1 MSSTKPSQ
9 NPEKF
14 TIALL
19 WKNPAFNNKMKH
31 LILSND
37 NGSVKTL
44 NDFVV
49 LKSRSFRIIST
60 RDFCDEDCPYPDQQ
74 VIDLLAH
81 CYSGLH
87 LFILAIDSENV
98 QVEKIGSQIRKFQDI
113 FGQTITEHLV
123 VMFDKYMSNTSLDQ
137 LKETFN
143 IELGTLSEHLVH
155 DCMKWCKTR
164 PVFQYHYRDY
174 SEEVVKR
181 RKNDLKWTRDA
192 DPPPCNHERSGPHAA
207 SSRPAN
213 LQSTSNVRTETE
225 PEQTI
230 GESNGLRSGDTFNIV
245 LLGLTGTGKSASG
258 NTILTAMNPHL
269 KPKQLFESRPSSI
282 PITTKCQF
290 KTIRSLYSRRVG
302 VVDTPDFLNDEIND
316 QAQVEECKK
325 FCQPGHY
332 VVLLVIQMGR
342 FTEGEKGML
351 ERLEMKLDCR
361 IRENTIV
368 LLTHGE
374 NAKGNVQ
381 SFIDE
386 RSHLRHI
393 VNECGN
399 RCHVFKNTSKEPKQV
414 MELFKKIP
422 DYETIFPE
430 FTEKQSLIGCRVG

>member
-181 RKNDLKWTRDA
+181 RKNDLKWTSGQWRGRQETWGEESREDMQQMNHWPDSNCGRCVRDFQPLYGGGPRNPPSHGMLSFRDA

-213 LQSTSNVRTETE
+213 LQSTSNY
-225 PEQTI
+225 PFA
-230 GESNGLRSGDTFNIV
+230 N
-245 LLGLTGTGKSASG
+245 
-258 NTILTAMNPHL
+258 
-269 KPKQLFESRPSSI
+269 
-282 PITTKCQF
+282 
-290 KTIRSLYSRRVG
+290 
-302 VVDTPDFLNDEIND
+302 
-316 QAQVEECKK
+316 
-325 FCQPGHY
+325 
-332 VVLLVIQMGR
+332 
-342 FTEGEKGML
+342 
-351 ERLEMKLDCR
+351 
-361 IRENTIV
+361 
-368 LLTHGE
+368 
-374 NAKGNVQ
+374 
-381 SFIDE
+381 
-386 RSHLRHI
+386 
-393 VNECGN
+393 
-399 RCHVFKNTSKEPKQV
+399 
-414 MELFKKIP
+414 
-422 DYETIFPE
+422 
-430 FTEKQSLIGCRVG
+430 